1 MKVVAE
7 YTSAPED
14 VKIMRREADG
24 VADVRMTQN
33 YTPGS
38 GKGEDATPGTAEE
51 VYFITALEEAPTA
64 EEIRADWAE
73 WWAYG
78 EAWRETPYAPTL
90 EERIEALE
98 AGMLDMVLGG
108 MLQ

>member
-33 YTPGS
+33 YTLGS
-38 GKGEDATPGTAEE
+38 GEGEGATPGTAEE
-51 VYFITALEEAPTA
+51 VYFITALEAAPTP

-78 EAWRETPYAPTL
+78 EAWKPEQRQTAA
-90 EERIEALE
+90 EALAQLRADVDYLLMME
-98 AGMLDMVLGG
+98 G
-108 MLQ
+108 